1 MTDYGLIDLHLAY
14 SRYDNRDDL
23 RNEADIEA
31 VKSEA
36 MRQRAYIEQLHSEL
50 AKAKAEIT
58 LLKHSKWNWE
68 LLMWKLI
75 KNFREGKQSKEEFL
89 ADFDRVTQGMVRFV

>member
-36 MRQRAYIEQLHSEL
+36 MRQRVYIEQLHSEL
-50 AKAKAEIT
+50 AKAKAELT
-58 LLKHSKWNWE
+58 LLKHSKLNWE
-68 LLMWKLI
+68 SLMWKLI
-75 KNFREGKQSKEEFL
+75 KDFREGKQSKAEFL
-89 ADFDRVTQGMVRFV
+89 ADFDRVTQGMVRIV

>member
-36 MRQRAYIEQLHSEL
+36 MRQRVYIEQLHSEL
-50 AKAKAEIT
+50 VKAKAELT

-68 LLMWKLI
+68 SLMCKLV
-75 KNFREGKQSKEEFL
+75 KDFREGKQGKAEFL
-89 ADFDRVTQGMVRFV
+89 ADFDRVTQGMVRIV